1 MGKVHRWIWEVN
13 GVTAY
18 GNAVCAMT
26 IGEADM
32 NFVYLLLVVKQ

>member
-1 MGKVHRWIWEVN
+1 MGKVHRWIWGVN

-26 IGEADM
+26 IGEADT
-32 NFVYLLLVVKQ
+32 NLVYLPLVVKQ